1 MISIYIYV
9 YLYYIYNMCVYDPS
23 ISCGSMTMI
32 KGYMEFPSRH
42 GMYSADGCKNY
53 WCRKKKNTSLKVNN

>member
-1 MISIYIYV
+1 
-9 YLYYIYNMCVYDPS
+9 MCVYDPS

-53 WCRKKKNTSLKVNN
+53 WCRKKKKHIFESQQLMV